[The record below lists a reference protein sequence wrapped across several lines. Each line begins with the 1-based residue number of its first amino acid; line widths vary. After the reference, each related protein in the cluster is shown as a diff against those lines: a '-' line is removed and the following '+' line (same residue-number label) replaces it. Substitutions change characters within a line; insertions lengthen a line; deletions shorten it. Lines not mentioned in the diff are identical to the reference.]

1 MSEVVT
7 AFSQPLIGVKIGFE
21 TIRVTFRDVESFWT
35 AHSKT
40 HVPIFGINCVVQGGG
55 PPLTMVHIF
64 DLPAQFSDDPVKQ
77 VLSGFGEVRNVKRQ
91 KYIGRPDI
99 ETGTRLVLMAF
110 RVIPPRLVSIDG
122 YFCRLW
128 FKGQP
133 IICNL
138 CNVLGHK
145 SADCPNRD
153 KCRRCGVSG
162 HFARSCPNAR
172 GSERSSNTG
181 VTSVEDFPP
190 LSSTT
195 RPRSAGHPP
204 STSASASAAI
214 STDGFDSIVDD
225 ACDSYLDGCSVFS
238 GISDDSDRDIDFS
251 SVGSVKSPVRPASME
266 TRRVENTRLHDAGKD
281 IDVNNVNCSSSA
293 ASVVDGPAASFDVN
307 NNIDSSDL
315 SPVNNIMTFT
325 GSVTAANG
333 GPNTFSDL
341 NLNAFSGTASAPV
354 NSSCSKVTAAASGAS
369 VYSNLKTVTVEANA
383 NSGVNVNTHCD
394 SNIDA
399 NSSSNK
405 TATATSSK
413 DVHSISKT
421 LDIETTAN
429 SGVNV
434 NILCDSNIE
443 VNSTSNKSADET
455 SCGNVHSISKIVN
468 VEATANSGDS
478 SSNVNVDAETTE
490 NCGVGANMSNDKAI
504 DKGTVDSGAPLN
516 DDVDLNNIDML
527 PDNNLN
533 DSTVVTEVLS
543 SGRAGPVPGVCEV
556 FLDVDASLEAGLFSP
571 DGKISECSLNDA
583 QILPSSSEVLDSQS
597 ILLGASDISGGTGP
611 TREVEA
617 SSSDGDALNGAGG
630 GQPPAP
636 PSGDTAFQSSLRGL
650 RSRGKAKSSAL
661 RSLSRLKDRVAPV
674 VLNRSSR
681 KPSRIP
687 KPAVASVT
695 PRVTRARSRHSQ

>member
-1 MSEVVT
+1 MVFKRTLCVRVNRVCVGKSREEIVSEVVK
-7 AFSQPLIGVKIGFE
+7 AFSQPLIAVQIGFD
-21 TIRVTFRDVESFWT
+21 TIRVTFRDVESFRT
-35 AHSKT
+35 AHAKT
-40 HVPIFGINCVVQGGG
+40 HVPVFGINCVVQGGG

-64 DLPAQFSDDPVKQ
+64 DYPVEFSDDPVKQ

-138 CNVLGHK
+138 CNVQGHK

-162 HFARSCPNAR
+162 HFARSCPNPW

-181 VTSVEDFPP
+181 V
-190 LSSTT
+190 
-195 RPRSAGHPP
+195 AGHPP
-204 STSASASAAI
+204 STSASTSASASAAI
-214 STDGFDSIVDD
+214 STEGFDSIVDD
-225 ACDSYLDGCSVFS
+225 VCDSYLDGCSVFS
-238 GISDDSDRDIDFS
+238 GISDDPDSDIDFS
-251 SVGSVKSPVRPASME
+251 SVGSVKSPVRPASIE
-266 TRRVENTRLHDAGKD
+266 TRPVENTPSHDAGKD

-293 ASVVDGPAASFDVN
+293 ASAVDGPAASFDVN

-315 SPVNNIMTFT
+315 SPVNNNMTFT

-341 NLNAFSGTASAPV
+341 NVNAFSGTASAPLNV

-369 VYSNLKTVTVEANA
+369 VYSNLKTVTVEATA

-405 TATATSSK
+405 TATATSSE

-421 LDIETTAN
+421 VDIQTTAN

-443 VNSTSNKSADET
+443 VNSTSNKSAAET

-490 NCGVGANMSNDKAI
+490 NGGVGANMSNDKAI

-533 DSTVVTEVLS
+533 DSTIVTEVLS
-543 SGRAGPVPGVCEV
+543 SGRAGPVPGAYEV
-556 FLDVDASLEAGLFSP
+556 FLDVDASLEAGSF
-571 DGKISECSLNDA
+571 
-583 QILPSSSEVLDSQS
+583 
-597 ILLGASDISGGTGP
+597 
-611 TREVEA
+611 
-617 SSSDGDALNGAGG
+617 
-630 GQPPAP
+630 
-636 PSGDTAFQSSLRGL
+636 
-650 RSRGKAKSSAL
+650 
-661 RSLSRLKDRVAPV
+661 
-674 VLNRSSR
+674 
-681 KPSRIP
+681 KPRW
-687 KPAVASVT
+687 
-695 PRVTRARSRHSQ
+695 

>member
-1 MSEVVT
+1 MRVNRVCVGKSREEIVSEVVK
-7 AFSQPLIGVKIGFE
+7 AFSQPLFAVQIGFD
-21 TIRVTFRDVESFWT
+21 TIRVTFRDVESFRT
-35 AHSKT
+35 AHAKT

-55 PPLTMVHIF
+55 PPLTLVHIF
-64 DLPAQFSDDPVKQ
+64 DYPAEFSDDPVKQ

-91 KYIGRPDI
+91 KFIGRPDI

-138 CNVLGHK
+138 CNVQGHK
-145 SADCPNRD
+145 STDCPNRD

-162 HFARSCPNAR
+162 HFARSCPNPW

-181 VTSVEDFPP
+181 VAPVGEFPP
-190 LSSTT
+190 LSSAT

-214 STDGFDSIVDD
+214 SSEGFDSIVDD
-225 ACDSYLDGCSVFS
+225 VCDSYLDGCSVFS
-238 GISDDSDRDIDFS
+238 GISDDSDSDIDFS

-266 TRRVENTRLHDAGKD
+266 TRRVENTPSHDAGKD

-293 ASVVDGPAASFDVN
+293 ASAVDGPAASFDNNN

-315 SPVNNIMTFT
+315 SPVNNNMSFT
-325 GSVTAANG
+325 GPVTAANG

-341 NLNAFSGTASAPV
+341 NVNAFSGTASAPLNV
-354 NSSCSKVTAAASGAS
+354 NSSKVTAAASGAS
-369 VYSNLKTVTVEANA
+369 VYSNLKTV
-383 NSGVNVNTHCD
+383 NTHCD

-399 NSSSNK
+399 NSSNK
-405 TATATSSK
+405 TATATSSE
-413 DVHSISKT
+413 DIHSISKT
-421 LDIETTAN
+421 VDIVTTAN

-434 NILCDSNIE
+434 NILCESNIE
-443 VNSTSNKSADET
+443 VNSTSNRSAAET
-455 SCGNVHSISKIVN
+455 SCGNVHSVSKIVN

-478 SSNVNVDAETTE
+478 SSNVNVDSETTE
-490 NCGVGANMSNDKAI
+490 NGGVGANMSNDKAI

-533 DSTVVTEVLS
+533 D
-543 SGRAGPVPGVCEV
+543 C
-556 FLDVDASLEAGLFSP
+556 LEAGLFSP
-571 DGKISECSLNDA
+571 DSEISECSLNDA
-583 QILPSSSEVLDSQS
+583 QILPSSSEVLESQS
-597 ILLGASDISGGTGP
+597 ILLGVSDVSGGTGP
-611 TREVEA
+611 TREVDA
-617 SSSDGDALNGAGG
+617 SSLDGDALNGAGG

-636 PSGDTAFQSSLRGL
+636 PSGDAAFQSSLRGL

-674 VLNRSSR
+674 VLNKSSR

-687 KPAVASVT
+687 KPAVATVT
-695 PRVTRARSRHSQ
+695 PRVTRAHSRHSQ

>member
-1 MSEVVT
+1 MRVNRVCVGKSREEIVSEVVK
-7 AFSQPLIGVKIGFE
+7 AFSQPLIAVQIGFD
-21 TIRVTFRDVESFWT
+21 TIRVTFRDVESFRT
-35 AHSKT
+35 AHAKT

-64 DLPAQFSDDPVKQ
+64 DYPAEFSDDPVKQ

-91 KYIGRPDI
+91 KFIGRPDI

-138 CNVLGHK
+138 CNVQGHK

-162 HFARSCPNAR
+162 HFARSCPNPW

-181 VTSVEDFPP
+181 VAPVGEFPP
-190 LSSTT
+190 LSSAT

-214 STDGFDSIVDD
+214 SSEGFDSIVDD
-225 ACDSYLDGCSVFS
+225 VCDSYLDGCSVFS
-238 GISDDSDRDIDFS
+238 GISDDSDSDIDFS

-266 TRRVENTRLHDAGKD
+266 TRRVENTPSHDAGKV

-293 ASVVDGPAASFDVN
+293 ASAVDGPAASFDVN

-315 SPVNNIMTFT
+315 SPVNNNMSFT
-325 GSVTAANG
+325 GPVTAANG
-333 GPNTFSDL
+333 GSNTFSDL
-341 NLNAFSGTASAPV
+341 NVSAFSGTASAPLNV
-354 NSSCSKVTAAASGAS
+354 NSSSKVTAAASGAS
-369 VYSNLKTVTVEANA
+369 VYSNLKTV
-383 NSGVNVNTHCD
+383 NTHCD

-399 NSSSNK
+399 NSYVCIMYIVFLRLSMLRPLQ
-405 TATATSSK
+405 TAAI
-413 DVHSISKT
+413 VVQM
-421 LDIETTAN
+421 LMY
-429 SGVNV
+429 
-434 NILCDSNIE
+434 DS
-443 VNSTSNKSADET
+443 
-455 SCGNVHSISKIVN
+455 
-468 VEATANSGDS
+468 
-478 SSNVNVDAETTE
+478 ETTE
-490 NCGVGANMSNDKAI
+490 NGGVGANMSNDKAI

-543 SGRAGPVPGVCEV
+543 SGRAGPVPGACEV
-556 FLDVDASLEAGLFSP
+556 FLDVDASLEAGLFSS
-571 DGKISECSLNDA
+571 DGEISECSLNDA
-583 QILPSSSEVLDSQS
+583 QILPSSSEVLESQS
-597 ILLGASDISGGTGP
+597 ILLGVSDVSGGTGP
-611 TREVEA
+611 TREVDA
-617 SSSDGDALNGAGG
+617 SSLDGDALNGAGG

-636 PSGDTAFQSSLRGL
+636 PSGDAAFQSSLRGL

-674 VLNRSSR
+674 VLNKSSR

-687 KPAVASVT
+687 KPAVATVT
-695 PRVTRARSRHSQ
+695 PRVTRAHSRHSQ